1 MLAAHIQ
8 EDAVT
13 HLSKLNLTQLKR
25 AQKQSPAEQ
34 RRAKLIAKLEEQLAL
49 AQAQSEGKRYVV
61 MKAAWTR
68 DEHGNKQRVQR
79 EKVVRPWWVPEGEG
93 VSLVV
98 KYGARSLELAKGK
111 RAISVPHVP
120 MLPGALN
127 TVIAAVKAGELDGA
141 IDAALA
147 EVRGAAGKAR

>member
-1 MLAAHIQ
+1 MLAAHTK

-25 AQKQSPAEQ
+25 AAKQSPAEQ
-34 RRAKLIAKLEEQLAL
+34 RRAKLIVKLEEQLAL

-68 DEHGNKQRVQR
+68 DADGNKQRVQR
-79 EKVVRPWWVPEGEG
+79 EKIVRPWWVSEGEG

-120 MLPGALN
+120 MLPGVLN
-127 TVIAAVKAGELDGA
+127 TLILATRSGELDGA